1 MSRDEYSENI
11 FRFSHLLISPI
22 FTQLVDVVLY
32 WQVSISLILKDQSGI
47 ICDQALDISEVS
59 QAVKRGDRTH
69 QSDHDHLEFAWPK
82 TALDWGISNKS

>member
-1 MSRDEYSENI
+1 MVMTIMVITSILMIVLVS
-11 FRFSHLLISPI
+11 
-22 FTQLVDVVLY
+22 QLVETMLRPVF
-32 WQVSISLILKDQSGI
+32 ISLILKDQSGI